1 MSVPTNSSTGLIG
14 IKKIGEKKVVLG
26 DVIIGIDNYEI
37 NNPEDL
43 VSILEKYK
51 PNDKVNIR
59 IIRNQ
64 VEMVLPIT
72 LTTYKTKSYTN
83 MEIDV
88 PLGNIA
94 PQITPKLN

>member
-1 MSVPTNSSTGLIG
+1 
-14 IKKIGEKKVVLG
+14 
-26 DVIIGIDNYEI
+26 
-37 NNPEDL
+37 L

-51 PNDKVNIR
+51 PNDKINLR

-64 VEMVLPIT
+64 VEMVLQII
-72 LTTYKTKSYTN
+72 LTTYKTKSYTS